1 MSDEEYNPI
10 AYSRTLNE
18 AIQRMHR
25 ARSLFLRQ
33 RIKEGG
39 VSHDTLTD
47 FEESIVTMYY
57 ELRPHAATDR
67 RTKETWIES
76 NVDVIVQQCGEVVE
90 QPTEFTGGGV
100 VQQKHE
106 ATVNHLDGGVLL
118 ELSRIFDEMAHEL
131 GFGAPTTSEPHED
144 NPGLGDLRGLLLDRG
159 QTEAAEQLPNLRGD
173 DRDEDETADEGEDG
187 DS

>member
-47 FEESIVTMYY
+47 FEEAIVTMYY
-57 ELRPHAATDR
+57 ELRPHAATDK
-67 RTKETWIES
+67 RTKEAWEDHQIDRT
-76 NVDVIVQQCGEVVE
+76 VQQCGQLVE
-90 QPTEFTGGGV
+90 QSGEFTGGGI
-100 VQQKHE
+100 VQQKRE
-106 ATVNHLDGGVLL
+106 STVNHLDGSILL
-118 ELSRIFDEMAHEL
+118 RLSRVFDEMAHEL
-131 GFGAPTTSEPHED
+131 GFGAPTSSEPHED
-144 NPGLGDLRGLLLDRG
+144 NPGLGDLRGLLIDRG

-173 DRDEDETADEGEDG
+173 DRDENETADEYEDG
-187 DS
+187 DA